1 VKSGQFVFGMIN
13 GTIQSYQSMNAEQLL
28 TEQEFSKL
36 WKLGKTHSPGTY
48 TYINEQEHVIAYST
62 VTEESDGPNMG
73 RKGSLNHTVIFK
85 FDDNILNEILS
96 YTDFKQSLA
105 QPMPK
110 LKNPLPEPKI
120 EKTKDD

>member
-1 VKSGQFVFGMIN
+1 MKSGQFVFGMVN

-28 TEQEFSKL
+28 TEEEFNKL

-62 VTEESDGPNMG
+62 ITEESDGPDMG
-73 RKGSLNHTVIFK
+73 RKASLNHTIIIK
-85 FDDNILNEILS
+85 FDDNILSDILS
-96 YTDFKQSLA
+96 YTDFKQNLI

-110 LKNPLPEPKI
+110 LKNPLPQPEIAKV
-120 EKTKDD
+120 KQ